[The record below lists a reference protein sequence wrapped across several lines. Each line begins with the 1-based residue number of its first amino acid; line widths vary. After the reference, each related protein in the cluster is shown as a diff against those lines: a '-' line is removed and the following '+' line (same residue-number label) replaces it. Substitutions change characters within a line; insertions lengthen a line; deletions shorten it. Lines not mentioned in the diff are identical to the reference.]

1 MLRELRAAVV
11 AIAVS
16 TVVLGL
22 GYPLAMTAV
31 GQTVFPSRADGSL
44 VRDADG
50 RVVGSSLIGQ
60 DHEGDARFFQD
71 RPSVTGYAP
80 GATAFNNLGP
90 NSRALADLLE
100 ENVAAYLERE
110 GPTSPGLTAA
120 RIPPDAV
127 TTSASGVDP
136 HISPENAAIQAR
148 RVARARGLDA
158 ATLASLIDDHTDRAF
173 LGFAGED
180 GVNVLELN
188 IALEDL

>member
-1 MLRELRAAVV
+1 MLKELRVAIV
-11 AIAVS
+11 AIAAF
-16 TVVLGL
+16 TMLLGL

-44 VRDADG
+44 VQRDG
-50 RVVGSSLIGQ
+50 RVVGSTLIGQ
-60 DHEGDARFFQD
+60 DHDGDRAFFQG

-80 GATAFNNLGP
+80 SATYFNNLGP
-90 NSRALADLLE
+90 NSQALADQLKE
-100 ENVAAYLERE
+100 HVAAYLERE

-120 RIPPDAV
+120 RIPSDAV

-136 HISPENAAIQAR
+136 HISVANAEIQAR
-148 RVARARGLDA
+148 RVAAARRLPVDAVLD
-158 ATLASLIDDHTDRAF
+158 LVEDHTDRAF

-188 IALEDL
+188 LALEAL